1 MNAKQPSRSEDA
13 RPTGAR
19 KRLLIFVVAYNA
31 ERTIESVL
39 ARIPESLTD
48 QCDVEILVIDDAS
61 ADRTF
66 ERGER
71 VRRDDRLAFPLHVL
85 FNPVNQGYGG
95 NQKIGFHFALNEN
108 FDFVALLH
116 GDGQYAPES
125 LPDLLAPLLSGDADA
140 VFGSRMLSRG
150 GAREGGMP
158 LYKFV
163 GNKVLT
169 SLQNKLLRTRL
180 SEFHSGYRLYS
191 IDALRRIPF
200 DLNTD
205 DFHFDTEIIIQLVL
219 AKQRIRELPI
229 PTYYGDEIC
238 HVNGMKYAFD
248 VVRTTFKARSQE
260 LDLFY
265 DRRFDCS
272 VDRTHARYT
281 PKFDHDS
288 THTLALARIPAGSRV
303 LDLGCAGGYLGAEL
317 RAKGCYVAGI
327 DLFPMADGLR
337 LDEFYLWDL
346 NTSELPVDPAAFD
359 VVVMLDV
366 IEHLASPE
374 SFLDYLHNALAD
386 APEAKLIISTGN
398 IAFAPLRAM
407 LVMGQFN
414 YGRRGILDLTHTR
427 LFTFATLR
435 RLLEGASFRIVE
447 ERGVVAPFT
456 KAVGETRLARTLLG
470 VNQGLVRLRR
480 ELFSYQAFV
489 VAQPR
494 LSLPHLLTEARQ
506 HSRDRADSLASWAPE
521 PVGQVALA
529 LTPRSPDGGEARQ
542 KWPIS
547 SDPSGG
553 DRKDVFG
560 GPAPSPS

>member
-1 MNAKQPSRSEDA
+1 
-13 RPTGAR
+13 
-19 KRLLIFVVAYNA
+19 
-31 ERTIESVL
+31 
-39 ARIPESLTD
+39 
-48 QCDVEILVIDDAS
+48 
-61 ADRTF
+61 
-66 ERGER
+66 
-71 VRRDDRLAFPLHVL
+71 
-85 FNPVNQGYGG
+85 
-95 NQKIGFHFALNEN
+95 
-108 FDFVALLH
+108 
-116 GDGQYAPES
+116 
-125 LPDLLAPLLSGDADA
+125 
-140 VFGSRMLSRG
+140 MLSRG

-169 SLQNKLLRTRL
+169 SVQNKLLRTRL

-191 IDALRRIPF
+191 TDALRRIPF

-219 AKQRIRELPI
+219 AKQRILELPI

-327 DLFPMADGLR
+327 DLFPLVDGLR

-346 NTSELPVDPAAFD
+346 NRSELPVDPAAFD
-359 VVVMLDV
+359 FVVMLDV

-386 APEAKLIISTGN
+386 APDAKLIISTGN

-470 VNQGLVRLRR
+470 MNQALVRLRR

-506 HSRDRADSLASWAPE
+506 HSRDRADSLASWAHH
-521 PVGQVALA
+521 PVGQVALVFPPGGRAAARRGRTGRAEYHRPLSPA
-529 LTPRSPDGGEARQ
+529 LNERAKVPRCAWRSKRSENSDECEA
-542 KWPIS
+542 
-547 SDPSGG
+547 SDEPPRIAHS
-553 DRKDVFG
+553 KSLEFG
-560 GPAPSPS
+560 VNP